1 MNLVKRFVQISL
13 LLHLIACAA
22 PEENKLVSIQ
32 EDALLFKDGGQY
44 DLPPADSARAVVF
57 LVAYP
62 PTRERAQLESESQAI
77 LHLFRDARIG
87 EIYILERPTAR
98 ELIRPLIEETGL
110 SVQTFPSSS
119 GADVLDR
126 LLLEATGKP
135 IIILSSTATREA
147 MITAH
152 IAPDWEGWRTGSE
165 DELAV
170 VVYHPDAGIQLMKF
184 PF

>member
-1 MNLVKRFVQISL
+1 MILVKRFIQVL
-13 LLHLIACAA
+13 LLLQLTACVA
-22 PEENKLVSIQ
+22 PEENKLISIQ
-32 EDALLFKDGGQY
+32 EDALQFQDGGQY
-44 DLPPADSARAVVF
+44 DLPPADSSRAVIF

-62 PTRERAQLESESQAI
+62 PTRERAQLESESQAL
-77 LHLFRDARIG
+77 LHLFRDARMG

-98 ELIRPLIEETGL
+98 ELIRPLIEATGL
-110 SVQTFPSSS
+110 TVQTFPSSS

-126 LLLEATGKP
+126 LLLEATGQP
-135 IIILSSTATREA
+135 IMILASTATREA

-165 DELAV
+165 DEMAV
-170 VVYHPDAGIQLMKF
+170 VVFHPNAGIQLMKF